1 VENSLTYEIKRKLSL
16 ASKILSKK
24 ILKTVSIFEETFGV
38 PQWRRKDPLDE
49 LMLTILSQNTNDRNR
64 DNAYHKLRA
73 QFPTWEKV
81 MQADVELIEGAIRSA
96 GLSKQK
102 SKNMKNALLWINDYF
117 GDLSLDKIRSL
128 SDDEAIELLT
138 SQKGVGIKT
147 AAVMLA
153 FSLDRDLCP
162 VDTHVHRIALR
173 LGWVREKTNAVNT
186 FKLLRVAMPRGKA
199 ATFHLNLLRFGREIC
214 NARSPKCG
222 GCPLFEVCKWKGRHD
237 FK

>member
-1 VENSLTYEIKRKLSL
+1 MASKSLTNN
-16 ASKILSKK
+16 ILR
-24 ILKTVSIFEETFGV
+24 TVSMFEDMFGV
-38 PQWRRKDPLDE
+38 PEWRRKDPLDE

-64 DNAYHKLRA
+64 DNAYHNLRELY
-73 QFPTWEKV
+73 PTWRDV
-81 MQADVELIEGAIRSA
+81 MLTDVENIESAIRTA

-102 SKNMKNALLWINDYF
+102 SKNMKNALLWVNNHF
-117 GDLSLDKIRSL
+117 GNLSLEDIRDMT
-128 SDDEAIELLT
+128 DDEAIVLLT

-173 LGWVREKTNAVNT
+173 LGWVKEKTNAVNT
-186 FKLLRVAMPRGKA
+186 FKQLREVIPKGKA
-199 ATFHLNLLRFGREIC
+199 STFHLNLLRFGREIC

-222 GCPLFEVCKWKGRHD
+222 ACPLYNVCKWKQKTN
-237 FK
+237 FKKMKMEIN

>member
-1 VENSLTYEIKRKLSL
+1 MPSKL
-16 ASKILSKK
+16 LSKK
-24 ILKTVSIFEETFGV
+24 LLHTASVFEDIFGV

-64 DNAYHKLRA
+64 DNAYHRLRA
-73 QFPTWEKV
+73 LFPTWEEV
-81 MQADVELIEGAIRSA
+81 MKADVEKIEAAIRTA

-102 SKNMKNALLWINDYF
+102 SNNMKNALLWINDYF
-117 GDLSLDKIRSL
+117 GELSLDRL
-128 SDDEAIELLT
+128 RDMPDDEAIELLT

-153 FSLDRDLCP
+153 FSLGRDLCP

-186 FKLLRVAMPRGKA
+186 FKQLREAMAKGKA

-222 GCPLFEVCKWKGRHD
+222 ECPLFEVCKWKGRHN
-237 FK
+237 FKTD